1 MFKSYREEVEFAF
14 RAVQRAA
21 RLCDR
26 IQREMVTDALSK
38 SDKSPVTV
46 ADFASQALVSA
57 MLESVFPDDALV
69 AEEDSAVLR
78 QRDQMDRLNAVTNFV
93 RVELGEVGADEV
105 CGWIDRGAA
114 GPDQRFWTL
123 DPIDGTKGFLRGDQ
137 YVTALALIVD
147 GELVV
152 GALGCP
158 NLNTRIQPDF
168 DSVGCTVVAVKGE
181 GARVFGQEMG
191 VGQRLRVSTIAD
203 PARARVLRSFESG
216 HTDTAKIEALTDVMG
231 MIADPVLMD
240 SQAKYA
246 LLAAGR
252 GDLLFRLLSPERP
265 DYKEKIW
272 DQAAGALIVE
282 EAGGRI
288 TDLYGQPLDFTTGR
302 LLSNNT
308 GVLAS
313 NGLLHDGA
321 LAALS
326 EVGVEP
332 E

>member
-1 MFKSYREEVEFAF
+1 MFKSYRKEAEFAF
-14 RAVQRAA
+14 RAVKRAA
-21 RLCDR
+21 QLSDR
-26 IQREMVTDALSK
+26 IQHAMVTQALSK

-46 ADFASQALVSA
+46 ADFASQALVGE
-57 MLESVFPDDALV
+57 MLEAAFPDDPLV
-69 AEEDSAVLR
+69 AEEDSRALSEAR
-78 QRDQMDRLNAVTNFV
+78 QPDQLQAVTRFV
-93 RVELGEVGADEV
+93 QSELGDVDRDEV
-105 CGWIDRGAA
+105 CAWIDRGNDE
-114 GPDQRFWTL
+114 PSERFWTL

-147 GELVV
+147 GELIVA
-152 GALGCP
+152 ALGCP
-158 NLNTRIQPDF
+158 NLNARIEPDF
-168 DSVGCTVVAVKGE
+168 QAGGCTVVAVKGE
-181 GARVFGQEMG
+181 GAWAFGREMRS
-191 VGQRLRVSTIAD
+191 GQRLRVSAID
-203 PARARVLRSFESG
+203 SPARARVLRSFESG
-216 HTDTAKIEALTDVMG
+216 HTDSEKIEALTDTLGV
-231 MIADPVLMD
+231 IADPVLMD

-252 GDLLFRLLSPERP
+252 GDLLFRLLSPDRP

-272 DQAAGALIVE
+272 DQAAGALIVT

-288 TDLYGQPLDFTTGR
+288 TDLYGRPLDFTAGR

-313 NGLLHDGA
+313 NGLLHEPA
-321 LAALS
+321 LAALR